1 MHISKPLTSQLLS
14 QFTAILGFAGPHCV
28 CSLLLHF
35 LYAWILN
42 GGLSWNEKQHTL
54 SQVKLKY
61 LHISI
66 DGTLDWLRLHIYILH
81 VHGLV
86 VNELFRSSCA
96 VVCDGTQLAQMCML
110 GLRLQW
116 RVVSVTLW
124 TWQWPFGPNAAVSLS
139 LADHVQE
146 PTRLQI
152 ALLSDSNSLRQH
164 SYYAAPSCACFD
176 CTGRSVQ
183 NHYYHTAL
191 RLIVPLTPDH
201 YTFIFVFCIQ
211 YVLTHICMYVYYVC
225 IICTCYVR
233 MCLSMSK
240 GEIG

>member
-1 MHISKPLTSQLLS
+1 MHDSATAIHYTCSHALLSHLYEQAHLVYSFTCHHLASLPLAGWLELISGTHCLYLYLFIFNVKMHISKPLTSQLLS

-116 RVVSVTLW
+116 RVVSVT
-124 TWQWPFGPNAAVSLS
+124 
-139 LADHVQE
+139 
-146 PTRLQI
+146 
-152 ALLSDSNSLRQH
+152 
-164 SYYAAPSCACFD
+164 
-176 CTGRSVQ
+176 
-183 NHYYHTAL
+183 
-191 RLIVPLTPDH
+191 
-201 YTFIFVFCIQ
+201 
-211 YVLTHICMYVYYVC
+211 
-225 IICTCYVR
+225 
-233 MCLSMSK
+233 
-240 GEIG
+240 